1 MPSTQ
6 DRSSVSERLFR
17 NHALAAFAAGL
28 LVVAGTSYRAEAG
41 LFDGRSSNSGSSAAA
56 GAAPATPERVYEAV
70 SAYLEGIHGKPE
82 TRKQKPS
89 GEKREQLRQGGS
101 PLPLKTSAV
110 QESADQ
116 RLAALRMD
124 RHEWELAIP
133 AIERALTEARRAG
146 ASTDAVRLEEM
157 LRTAQQKAADP
168 AAVRLSVPGESVN
181 TIGMRLVQIPA
192 GKFLMGSA
200 EAEMRR
206 VQGEWNVQEAQLRP
220 ESPSHSVRL
229 TSAFLMGKYP
239 VTAGQFAAFVSETG
253 YRTVAEK
260 QGWGWVYD
268 EREQHWAKTFGASWR
283 NPGSEVRED
292 DPVTLVCHQ
301 DAEAFCDWLSR
312 KENRRYSLPT
322 EAEWEYAA
330 RGGLAEKRFPWG
342 DDYPD
347 GGKLNMAD
355 RCSPV
360 PWKDSTT
367 DDGYP
372 RVSPVGSFSANG
384 YWLYDMAGSVWQ
396 PCSDFYDSRTYD
408 EGKSGPR
415 VDPTGPRR
423 GKRKVVRGGN
433 WAFGAG
439 IARNAFR
446 YGVDPD
452 FTVDIAGFRVVAA
465 SDRYEYTREQV
476 AAEPPVDTER
486 ALKLV
491 DLSKSLTEQGKRGEA
506 RHLADKSNDPSGKE
520 GVRLAQPE
528 LMVKSVLRRFIDVA
542 NDEGLS
548 SFDNGLGMQMVRIPA
563 GAFVMGSTET
573 DISRTMNE
581 LVPGQPIDLSNEHPL
596 HKVRIT
602 RPFLMSATEVTV
614 GQFRKFVQQTG
625 YVTDAERDGGGYLF
639 NPQTLR
645 FERKSGT
652 SWKNPGWPVT
662 DDEPVTMVSYEDAQ
676 AFTQWLT
683 ATEKVPYDLPTEA
696 QWEYAARGGL
706 ATATFPWGDSLPDG
720 NQVNYADRQKPFSWK
735 DHKVEGRF
743 ASVAPV
749 GSYPANSYR
758 LYDMAGNV
766 SEWVRDRYAEDY
778 YRYAPEVDPEG
789 PQKGEYRVTKGG
801 SWSSGPAHLRCATRG
816 WAAPDMTLNSVGF
829 RVVIELSN
837 PVRAFH
843 FGDDFLTKKWV
854 PGPDQRIVSLA
865 VSKEEQRQA
874 PASSTA
880 AERSDT
886 RHPAPPSIPVQGVV
900 ILDFGAK
907 SSALRAGLTK
917 GDVIVEYDGERQLTA
932 ERLEA
937 HIVAPERR
945 RIKPRVA
952 FVRDGVEYTVTLPSR
967 SLGVIV
973 SDKTILGPFKKPRHQ
988 PEETTD
994 TNAKRRTKPQEWM

>member
-1 MPSTQ
+1 LST
-6 DRSSVSERLFR
+6 
-17 NHALAAFAAGL
+17 
-28 LVVAGTSYRAEAG
+28 
-41 LFDGRSSNSGSSAAA
+41 
-56 GAAPATPERVYEAV
+56 
-70 SAYLEGIHGKPE
+70 
-82 TRKQKPS
+82 
-89 GEKREQLRQGGS
+89 
-101 PLPLKTSAV
+101 
-110 QESADQ
+110 
-116 RLAALRMD
+116 
-124 RHEWELAIP
+124 
-133 AIERALTEARRAG
+133 ARRAG
-146 ASTDAVRLEEM
+146 ATTDAVRLEEM
-157 LRTAQQKAADP
+157 LRTAQQKAVDP
-168 AAVRLSVPGESVN
+168 AAGLSVPGESVN
-181 TIGMRLVQIPA
+181 TIGLRLVTIPA
-192 GKFLMGSA
+192 GKFLMGST

-206 VQGEWNVQEAQLRP
+206 VQGEWSVQEAQLRA

-229 TSAFLMGKYP
+229 TNGFLMGKYP
-239 VTAGQFAAFVSETG
+239 VTAAQFAAFVNETG

-283 NPGSEVRED
+283 NPGFEVRED

-312 KENRRYSLPT
+312 KENRRYTLPT

-330 RGGLAEKRFPWG
+330 RGGLSEKRFPWG

-360 PWKDSTT
+360 PWKDPTT

-372 RVSPVGSFSANG
+372 RISPVGSFAANEF
-384 YWLYDMAGSVWQ
+384 WLYDMVGNVWQ
-396 PCSDFYDSRTYD
+396 LCSDYYDSRTYD

-423 GKRKVVRGGN
+423 GKRRVVRGGN

-439 IARNAFR
+439 IARNSFR

-452 FTVDIAGFRVVAA
+452 FTVDIAGFRVVTA
-465 SDRYEYTREQV
+465 SDRYEYSREQ
-476 AAEPPVDTER
+476 APAESPLDTER

-491 DLSKSLTEQGKRGEA
+491 DRSKSLTEQGKRAEA
-506 RHLADKSNDPSGKE
+506 RQLTGGSSEPAGKAS
-520 GVRLAQPE
+520 LQPAQPA
-528 LMVKSVLRRFIDVA
+528 LMVKSVLEKFIEATDG
-542 NDEGLS
+542 EPLS
-548 SFDNGLGMQMVRIPA
+548 KFDNGLGMQMVRIPA

-573 DISRTMNE
+573 DISWTMNT
-581 LVPGQPIDLSNEHPL
+581 LVPGQPIDLSNEYPL

-614 GQFRKFVQQTG
+614 GQFRQFVQQTG
-625 YVTDAERDGGGYLF
+625 YVTDAERDGGGQVF

-645 FERKSGT
+645 FDRQSGT

-662 DDEPVTMVSYEDAQ
+662 DDQPVTMVSYDDAQ
-676 AFTQWLT
+676 AFAQWLT
-683 ATEKVPYDLPTEA
+683 ATEKVPYELPTEA
-696 QWEYAARGGL
+696 QWEYAARGGS
-706 ATATFPWGDSLPDG
+706 ATTAFPWGDSPPDG
-720 NQVNYADRQKPFSWK
+720 NLVNYADKQKPFPWK
-735 DHKVEGRF
+735 DSRVDGRF
-743 ASVAPV
+743 SAVAPV
-749 GSYPANSYR
+749 GSYPANGYG

-789 PQKGEYRVTKGG
+789 PQKGDYRVVKGG
-801 SWSSGPAHLRCATRG
+801 AWSSGPAHLRCPSRG
-816 WAAPDMTLNSVGF
+816 WATPDRTLNSIGF

-837 PVRAFH
+837 PVRLFH

-854 PGPDQRIVSLA
+854 PGSDQRIVSLA
-865 VSKEEQRQA
+865 VSKEEQRLA
-874 PASSTA
+874 PASGTGAARSTGSQP
-880 AERSDT
+880 E
-886 RHPAPPSIPVQGVV
+886 PPSIPVQGVV
-900 ILDFGAK
+900 ILDFGAR
-907 SSALRAGLTK
+907 SIAQRSGLAK

-937 HIVAPERR
+937 HIMAPERR

-952 FVRDGVEYTVTLPSR
+952 FVRDGVEYSVTLPSR

-973 SDKTILGPFKKPRHQ
+973 SDKTILGPFKKPR
-988 PEETTD
+988 PRPTEGTETD
-994 TNAKRRTKPQEWM
+994 AKKRSKPQEWM